1 MFNYKRQSHD
11 ESSLN
16 LSLPVERT
24 SFFRFQDW
32 NKRVYKDPES

>member
-1 MFNYKRQSHD
+1 MFNYKRQSHN

-16 LSLPVERT
+16 LSLPWERT
-24 SFFRFQDW
+24 SFSGSRIG